1 MFWLNID
8 VTFRSW
14 IAAMELDDYQRY
26 LHLMGKSIEIV
37 TEIPPHYSEM
47 FPGGVEEM
55 TADLERSAAHLTVKI
70 K

>member
-1 MFWLNID
+1 
-8 VTFRSW
+8 
-14 IAAMELDDYQRY
+14 MELDDYQRY